1 MVMQSIKVWFII
13 IFFFAVTF
21 QLIFAREGVDI
32 QYYPVKLYNNVEK
45 SFPLEL
51 NISNFSGVP
60 VMAVQV
66 FYRWAGDSRFDM
78 IHMKNEGF
86 RYYAAIDVS
95 EGDNELLE
103 YYFSISYLDNRREN
117 LPAEAP
123 ATNLYRTA
131 IQTLRNYGDQ
141 IVIISPEEEEQLY
154 STDLVI
160 TASFS
165 SLMSMIDPEKTKMYL
180 DTWDVTPY
188 LQKYGDFVTFAPRTV
203 PPGRHKIRL
212 ELYNPEGNLVASR
225 EWFFS
230 SLAVRGEE
238 AIPEGWR
245 ITGRFF
251 AESRTEDLG
260 RNLNYSGNLDDLGE
274 SYNQAGLQLRA
285 QYQNWTLG
293 GRLYF
298 NNQEKSDRQPV
309 NRYSGFAR
317 FQFWNDRYIN
327 VEVGDSYPKMNPMIM
342 QNIFLRGTYAR
353 LFLKDINIDFTTGKT
368 NRKIAGSAADSIYG
382 TYQRN
387 IMAIRPSFGSGEQFQ
402 LGFTYLKGKDDPSSI
417 DFGINPEENAAFG
430 ADLFLGLDDRRILF
444 EGNVN
449 TSIYNRNIAGGDI
462 PYATLDTI
470 FNDFPDENIYNWVSK
485 FVTVNQYLVLRP
497 AMAYQSRLMLR
508 YFRNNLSVIY
518 ESVDEDF
525 YSLGQ
530 PYLLRDNR
538 GFHIVDN
545 INLINNQVFL
555 TVGYKNYQNNLQDIK
570 SNTTKITS
578 YYGNISYFPLQNL
591 PEITIGY
598 NNYSRNN
605 DVPEDSIGS
614 IINRPEDN
622 STTAINFSTGYR
634 FGIQGTRNR
643 VGFDFMSYQR
653 DDIFDYAQS
662 TTDNIN
668 ANLRTQFAIPLQ
680 TLLEV
685 MIQQTET
692 GNDDS
697 DFASNL
703 DMTTFGVGGN
713 YVFRNLLADD
723 QLMLQAN
730 VRFGNVTSKSRT
742 TVVDTTGAQ
751 STLES
756 EVKYNRNYFSFRIN
770 YSVSRYGNFGF
781 ITDMVNYSGDDRD
794 YSDFIYTLRYDITF

>member
-1 MVMQSIKVWFII
+1 M
-13 IFFFAVTF
+13 
-21 QLIFAREGVDI
+21 E
-32 QYYPVKLYNNVEK
+32 
-45 SFPLEL
+45 
-51 NISNFSGVP
+51 
-60 VMAVQV
+60 VQV
-66 FYRWAGDSRFDM
+66 FYRWTGESRFEM
-78 IHMKNEGF
+78 IPMRNEGF
-86 RYYAAIDVS
+86 TYYAAIDVS
-95 EGDNELLE
+95 EAENELLE
-103 YYFSISYLDNRREN
+103 YYFAIAYLDNRREN

-123 ATNLYRTA
+123 ATNVYRTA

-141 IVIISPEEEEQLY
+141 IIVISPEPEEQLY

-160 TASFS
+160 TASFG
-165 SLMSMIDPEKTKMYL
+165 SLMSMIDIEKTKMYL

-188 LQKYGDFVTFAPRTV
+188 LQTV
-203 PPGRHKIRL
+203 PTGRHKIRL
-212 ELYNPEGNLVASR
+212 ELYNTEGNLVASR

-238 AIPEGWR
+238 AIPEGWKF
-245 ITGRFF
+245 TGRLF
-251 AESRTEDLG
+251 AESRTENLG
-260 RNLNYSGNLDDLGE
+260 RNLGSTLDLKD
-274 SYNQAGLQLRA
+274 SYNQTGLQLRG

-293 GRLYF
+293 ARLYVS
-298 NNQEKSDRQPV
+298 NQEKSDRQPV
-309 NRYSGFAR
+309 NRYSAFAR

-342 QNIFLRGTYAR
+342 QNIFLRGTHAR
-353 LFLKDINIDFTTGKT
+353 LFLKDINIDFAMGQT
-368 NRKIAGSAADSIYG
+368 NRKIDGSLTPTDTISG
-382 TYQRN
+382 TFQRN
-387 IMAIRPSFGSGEQFQ
+387 ILAIRPSFGSGEQFQ
-402 LGFTYLKGKDDPSSI
+402 LGFTYLKGKDDPGSI

-430 ADLFLGLDDRRILF
+430 ADLFLGFDDRRILF

-462 PYATLDTI
+462 PYDTLENVFTGL
-470 FNDFPDENIYNWVSK
+470 PDKSAYDWISK
-485 FVTVNQYLVLRP
+485 FITVNQYLVLRP
-497 AMAYQSRLMLR
+497 ALAYQGRLMLR
-508 YFRNNLSVIY
+508 YYRNNLSFIY

-545 INLINNQVFL
+545 INLLKNQVFL
-555 TVGYKNYQNNLQDIK
+555 TLGYKNYRNNLQDIK
-570 SNTTKITS
+570 SNTTNIS
-578 YYGNISYFPLQNL
+578 SFYGNISYFPLQNL
-591 PEITIGY
+591 PEVTIGY
-598 NNYSRNN
+598 NTYSRDN
-605 DVPEDSIGS
+605 DVPADSIDS

-622 STTAINFSTGYR
+622 STTAINLSTGYR

-653 DDIFDYAQS
+653 DDVFKYAES

-668 ANLRTQFAIPLQ
+668 VNLRTQFAIPLQ

-692 GNDDS
+692 GKDEPS
-697 DFASNL
+697 FGSNL

-713 YVFRNLLADD
+713 YMFRNLFAED
-723 QLMLQAN
+723 QLVLQAN
-730 VRFGNVTSKSRT
+730 LRFGNVTSKSRT
-742 TVVDTTGAQ
+742 IVNTAPSTT
-751 STLES
+751 EI
-756 EVKYNRNYFSFRIN
+756 KYNRNYFSFRVN

-781 ITDMVNYSGDDRD
+781 ITDILSYSGGTRD